1 MANLISSGLAR
12 LWRSRVLWICA
23 AVMFISALSSMIG
36 SYFDALKF
44 EHEGFRFDSIFFS
57 SLPFVPIVSSVF
69 SALFMGNEYAS
80 GAVRNKIISGYSRY
94 GICLSYFFINWFA
107 SMLIMLAW
115 GLGGLIGFPMSNGSV
130 IGAGEIAYYLFFA
143 VISISAM
150 SAILTLAENLISE
163 KIALSAV
170 VSVLLPII
178 LVTLG
183 GILYS
188 MLCEPE
194 MASSAAIVNGEFQ
207 IAPPAPN
214 PNYVSGFERDLFEF
228 IVDADPMAQAAV
240 ISNLDVQRPVRM
252 IVCSLCIIA
261 VSLAAG
267 LIFFKRKNLK

>member
-1 MANLISSGLAR
+1 MVNLISSGMAR
-12 LWRSRVLWICA
+12 LWRSKVFWLCA

-44 EHEGFRFDSIFFS
+44 ERAGFRFDSIFFS

-80 GAVRNKIISGYSRY
+80 GAVRNKIIAGYSRY

-130 IGAGEIAYYLFFA
+130 IGAGETAYYLFLA

-150 SAILTLAENLISE
+150 SAILTLAENFISE

-178 LVTLG
+178 LVSVGGTLYG
-183 GILYS
+183 

-194 MASSAAIVNGEFQ
+194 MASSGILIDGVFQ
-207 IAPPAPN
+207 ITPPAPN
-214 PNYVSGFERDLFEF
+214 PNYVSGFKRDLFEF
-228 IVDADPMAQAAV
+228 ILDIDPMGQAAV
-240 ISNLDVQRPVRM
+240 ISNMDVQRPVRM
-252 IVCSLCIIA
+252 IIFSFFIIA